1 MKSFKK
7 YVYIGLPVLGILFY
21 LYYLH
26 IATID
31 MIYSDY
37 IRLINSY
44 LPDVWNPEKF
54 FVADLLTRIPINYLV
69 RGINVTVFG
78 YSVTFERVLGVLS
91 FGASALVLGS
101 YCRKQ
106 RIGLGWY
113 ALIMVFMFSLNK
125 WEMICNSTGWVH
137 FLAFACFFY
146 HYTVLDR
153 VYRNHGTKHDL
164 IRLTVLPAIITI
176 FVAGPYCAIYSM
188 TLIIACGFIWIQNRY
203 QAYLESRNTGGGDR
217 ETKKAKRSG
226 IMSAIFGGERCRI
239 TDKQMAIL
247 IVSVIWPLL
256 LYIWSD
262 SKAVYEHSGAVEASI
277 VGTFFQQPEFF
288 LKFLLKSFA
297 SIVFGVELISE
308 HMKDMPDMF
317 LYLTGF
323 GVLASYFIALWMN
336 FHYEIYKKTIFPLM
350 LLAGGGMNHLVVMV
364 SRWIFLKDTYGM
376 SSRYALQFQV
386 GILGILL
393 TFALVWKKLRA
404 EKDERTEQTREGK
417 CIEEQ
422 VSRRKKKRGQKQ
434 SRNPWL
440 DMTVKIIAL
449 AVTAVV
455 LMGNLATTKAE
466 LAKAP
471 YRKLHSL
478 EVKEILLD
486 FENQDDEVLKQKL
499 EYSKPGKKEAL
510 RILKENGWNIF
521 KGEQ

>member
-1 MKSFKK
+1 MKPFKK
-7 YVYIGLPVLGILFY
+7 CVYMGLPLIGILFY

-44 LPDVWNPEKF
+44 LPDVWNPDKF

-69 RGINVTVFG
+69 RGINVTFFD

-91 FGASALVLGS
+91 FGASALIIGS
-101 YCRKQ
+101 YCKKQ
-106 RIGLGWY
+106 RIGPFWY
-113 ALIMVFMFSLNK
+113 AAIMVFMFSLNK
-125 WEMICNSTGWVH
+125 WEMIYNSTGWVH

-153 VYRNHGTKHDL
+153 VYRNRGTKHDML
-164 IRLTVLPAIITI
+164 RLTVLPALITI

-188 TLIIACGFIWIQNRY
+188 TLIIAYGFIWIQNRC
-203 QAYLESRNTGGGDR
+203 QAYADG
-217 ETKKAKRSG
+217 KAKRG
-226 IMSAIFGGERCRI
+226 ALAAIFGGERCKI

-247 IVSVIWPLL
+247 LVSVIWPLL

-262 SKAVYEHSGAVEASI
+262 SKAVYEHSGAVEASLI
-277 VGTFFQQPEFF
+277 ETFLQQPEFF

-297 SIVFGVELISE
+297 SIIFGVELISGYMSE
-308 HMKDMPDMF
+308 VPDLF
-317 LYLTGF
+317 LYLVGF
-323 GVLASYFIALWMN
+323 GVLASYFFALWMN
-336 FHYEIYKKTIFPLM
+336 FHYGIYKKTIYPLM
-350 LLAGGGMNHLVVMV
+350 LLAGGGMNHLVVLV

-393 TFALVWKKLRA
+393 TFALVWNKQRMERVEEAKRA
-404 EKDERTEQTREGK
+404 EEQKSTR
-417 CIEEQ
+417 
-422 VSRRKKKRGQKQ
+422 SAKKRGL
-434 SRNPWL
+434 N
-440 DMTVKIIAL
+440 L
-449 AVTAVV
+449 AVTGLTLVITAVV
-455 LMGNLATTKAE
+455 LAGNLATTKAE
-466 LAKAP
+466 LSKAP
-471 YRKLHSL
+471 YRKIYNL

-486 FENQDDEVLKQKL
+486 FENQDDAVLKEKL

-510 RILKENGWNIF
+510 RILKGNGWNIF
-521 KGEQ
+521 KDANESDHQ

>member
-1 MKSFKK
+1 M
-7 YVYIGLPVLGILFY
+7 
-21 LYYLH
+21 
-26 IATID
+26 
-31 MIYSDY
+31 
-37 IRLINSY
+37 
-44 LPDVWNPEKF
+44 
-54 FVADLLTRIPINYLV
+54 
-69 RGINVTVFG
+69 
-78 YSVTFERVLGVLS
+78 LS

-106 RIGLGWY
+106 RVGLGWY

-125 WEMICNSTGWVH
+125 WEMIYNSTGWVH

-146 HYTVLDR
+146 HYMVLDR
-153 VYRNHGTKHDL
+153 VYRNRGAKRDM
-164 IRLTVLPAIITI
+164 IRLTVLPAIITV

-188 TLIIACGFIWIQNRY
+188 TLIIAYGFIWIQNWY
-203 QAYLESRNTGGGDR
+203 QAYLDRRRAGGSD
-217 ETKKAKRSG
+217 EQAKKAKQSG
-226 IMSAIFGGERCRI
+226 IMTVIFGGERCRI

-247 IVSVIWPLL
+247 LASVIWPLL

-262 SKAVYEHSGAVEASI
+262 SKAVYEHSGAVEASL

-308 HMKDMPDMF
+308 RMKDVPDMF

-323 GVLASYFIALWMN
+323 GVLASYFFALWMN
-336 FHYEIYKKTIFPLM
+336 FHYELYKKTLVPLM
-350 LLAGGGMNHLVVMV
+350 FLAGGGMNHLVVLV

-393 TFALVWKKLRA
+393 TFALVWKK
-404 EKDERTEQTREGK
+404 
-417 CIEEQ
+417 
-422 VSRRKKKRGQKQ
+422 Q
-434 SRNPWL
+434 SRNSWL
-440 DMTVKIIAL
+440 DMTVKFIAL

-471 YRKLHSL
+471 YRKIHSL